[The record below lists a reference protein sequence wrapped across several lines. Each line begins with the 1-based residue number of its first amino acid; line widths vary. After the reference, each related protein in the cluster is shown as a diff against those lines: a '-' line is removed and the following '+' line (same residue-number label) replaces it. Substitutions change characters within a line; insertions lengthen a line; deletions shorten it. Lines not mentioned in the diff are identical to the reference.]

1 MVYFLKTIFPIL
13 HNAITFFVEQGHCK
27 ICTVTCILFKYIN
40 YDKAI
45 IITISQ
51 YYNIITNAYDSF
63 ITITI
68 ELLKCFLKK
77 VQISFSIKDLK
88 GLFFKYLKVLL
99 LMNLFIKVPKGLLFN
114 DLKDLLVKDLKGLL
128 VKDYTIP
135 KM

>member
-1 MVYFLKTIFPIL
+1 M
-13 HNAITFFVEQGHCK
+13 Q
-27 ICTVTCILFKYIN
+27 
-40 YDKAI
+40 
-45 IITISQ
+45 
-51 YYNIITNAYDSF
+51 YDSF